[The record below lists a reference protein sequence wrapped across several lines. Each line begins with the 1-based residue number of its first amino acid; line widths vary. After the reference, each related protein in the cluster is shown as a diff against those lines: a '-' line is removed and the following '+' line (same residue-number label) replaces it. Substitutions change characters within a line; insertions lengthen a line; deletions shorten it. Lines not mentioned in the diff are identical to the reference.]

1 MHAEKLSFG
10 EMMEIRMYK
19 CVTLI
24 PVLITFGV
32 FIFLFSFYTFFYLY
46 PMWIGD
52 FYGTWGI
59 RDMWKSEEELEAG
72 KVSTRYL
79 AVFFAFCVINL
90 LASMILTMSVSPGY
104 IPEDREWDMPL
115 DQDKDEV
122 PVNGDAASNIGGARN
137 LEDDIDSKANGATE
151 KRR

>member
-1 MHAEKLSFG
+1 
-10 EMMEIRMYK
+10 
-19 CVTLI
+19 
-24 PVLITFGV
+24 
-32 FIFLFSFYTFFYLY
+32 
-46 PMWIGD
+46 MWIGD